1 MYRYAI
7 EELFKWKEKPIR
19 KPMIIHGARH
29 VGKTWLMKEFGKKAY
44 THTVYINFEDNVTME
59 DLFSYDLDTK
69 RLITG
74 MELYS
79 GKKIDPDNTLLIFD
93 ELQEVPRAL
102 TSLKYFNENA
112 SEYHIVCA
120 CSFMG
125 IDLHQGTSFPV
136 GKVDLMNLYPL
147 SYKEFLL
154 ATKQIDALKDY
165 YFVGG
170 MPEAVQ
176 HFANYN
182 DYNEVRNIQKKILF
196 AYEQDFSK
204 HAPNEIVPKIRM
216 LWNSIPSQLAK
227 ENKKFIYGLIR
238 TGARA
243 KEYETAIMWLS
254 DCGLIHKISRVNQAG
269 IPLKAYEDLKAFKIY
284 LLDIGLLGCMT
295 GLKQKT
301 LIEGN
306 NLFVEFKGALT
317 EQYVCQQL
325 KTIEDLNIYY
335 YTNERGNCEIDF
347 VIDRDNQIIPIE
359 VKAEENLRAKSLK
372 TYSEKFSPDIC
383 VRTSMSDYRKEDWLI
398 NLPLY
403 AIEAIKEL

>member
-1 MYRYAI
+1 MCRYAI

-112 SEYHIVCA
+112 PEQYIVCA

-176 HFANYN
+176 HFVSHHSY
-182 DYNEVRNIQKKILF
+182 DEVRNIHKRILLD
-196 AYEQDFSK
+196 YEHDFTR
-204 HAPNEIVPKIRM
+204 PKISKV
-216 LWNSIPSQLAK
+216 WNSIPIQISNNTYEGKRGKGFDEAVKWLA
-227 ENKKFIYGLIR
+227 
-238 TGARA
+238 
-243 KEYETAIMWLS
+243 
-254 DCGLIHKISRVNQAG
+254 DCGLIYIVNRVRQVKA
-269 IPLKAYEDLKAFKIY
+269 PLKIHEDFNTFQLY
-284 LLDIGLLGCMT
+284 LLDIGLLGCIAKLDEHT
-295 GLKQKT
+295 LSKQYICQQLIATEHVSIYCTDDTDFLIEKEDGIIPISAQKT
-301 LIEGN
+301 LQRNGTNPESINKSINQLVNDAYEIKY
-306 NLFVEFKGALT
+306 LVLYEF
-317 EQYVCQQL
+317 Q
-325 KTIEDLNIYY
+325 
-335 YTNERGNCEIDF
+335 
-347 VIDRDNQIIPIE
+347 
-359 VKAEENLRAKSLK
+359 
-372 TYSEKFSPDIC
+372 
-383 VRTSMSDYRKEDWLI
+383 
-398 NLPLY
+398 
-403 AIEAIKEL
+403 

>member
-1 MYRYAI
+1 MCRYAI

-112 SEYHIVCA
+112 PEYHIVCA

-176 HFANYN
+176 YFVSHHSY
-182 DYNEVRNIQKKILF
+182 DEVRNIHKRILLD
-196 AYEQDFSK
+196 YEHDFTR
-204 HAPNEIVPKIRM
+204 PKISKV
-216 LWNSIPSQLAK
+216 WNSIPIQISNNTYEGKRGKGFDVAVKWLA
-227 ENKKFIYGLIR
+227 
-238 TGARA
+238 
-243 KEYETAIMWLS
+243 
-254 DCGLIHKISRVNQAG
+254 DCGLIYIVNRVRQVKA
-269 IPLKAYEDLKAFKIY
+269 PLKIHEDFNTFQLY
-284 LLDIGLLGCMT
+284 LLDIGLLGCIAKLDEHT
-295 GLKQKT
+295 LSKQ
-301 LIEGN
+301 
-306 NLFVEFKGALT
+306 
-317 EQYVCQQL
+317 YRCQ
-325 KTIEDLNIYY
+325 
-335 YTNERGNCEIDF
+335 
-347 VIDRDNQIIPIE
+347 
-359 VKAEENLRAKSLK
+359 
-372 TYSEKFSPDIC
+372 
-383 VRTSMSDYRKEDWLI
+383 
-398 NLPLY
+398 
-403 AIEAIKEL
+403 

>member
-7 EELFKWKEKPIR
+7 EELFKWKEKPNR
-19 KPMIIHGARH
+19 KPMIIQGARH

-79 GKKIDPDNTLLIFD
+79 GKKIDPDKTLLIFD

-112 SEYHIVCA
+112 PEYHIVCA

-125 IDLHQGTSFPV
+125 IDLHQGISFPV

-165 YFVGG
+165 YLVGG

-176 HFANYN
+176 YFVSHHSY
-182 DYNEVRNIQKKILF
+182 DEVRNIQKRILLD
-196 AYEQDFSK
+196 YEHDF
-204 HAPNEIVPKIRM
+204 PCPKISEV
-216 LWNSIPSQLAK
+216 WNSIPIQISNNTYEGKCGKGFDVAVLWLA
-227 ENKKFIYGLIR
+227 
-238 TGARA
+238 
-243 KEYETAIMWLS
+243 
-254 DCGLIHKISRVNQAG
+254 DCGLIYIVNRVRQVKA
-269 IPLKAYEDLKAFKIY
+269 PLKIHEDFNIFQLY
-284 LLDIGLLGCMT
+284 LLDIGLLGCIVKLDEHTLSKQYICQQLMAT
-295 GLKQKT
+295 EYVSIYCTDDTDFLIEKEDGIIPISAQKT
-301 LIEGN
+301 L
-306 NLFVEFKGALT
+306 
-317 EQYVCQQL
+317 
-325 KTIEDLNIYY
+325 
-335 YTNERGNCEIDF
+335 
-347 VIDRDNQIIPIE
+347 
-359 VKAEENLRAKSLK
+359 
-372 TYSEKFSPDIC
+372 
-383 VRTSMSDYRKEDWLI
+383 
-398 NLPLY
+398 
-403 AIEAIKEL
+403 

>member
-7 EELFKWKEKPIR
+7 EELFKWKEKPNR
-19 KPMIIHGARH
+19 KPMVIQGARH

-59 DLFSYDLDTK
+59 DLFSDDLDTK
-69 RLITG
+69 RLIAV

-112 SEYHIVCA
+112 PEYHIVCA

-136 GKVDLMNLYPL
+136 GKVDFMNFYPL

-176 HFANYN
+176 HFVSHHSY
-182 DYNEVRNIQKKILF
+182 DEVRSIQKRILLDYEHDFPHLKI
-196 AYEQDFSK
+196 SK
-204 HAPNEIVPKIRM
+204 V
-216 LWNSIPSQLAK
+216 WNSIPIKISNNTYEGKSGKGFNVAVKWLA
-227 ENKKFIYGLIR
+227 
-238 TGARA
+238 
-243 KEYETAIMWLS
+243 
-254 DCGLIHKISRVNQAG
+254 DCGLIYIVNRVRQVKA
-269 IPLKAYEDLKAFKIY
+269 PLKIHEDFNTFQLY
-284 LLDIGLLGCMT
+284 LLDIGLLGCIAKLDEHT
-295 GLKQKT
+295 LSKQYICQQLIATEHVSIYCTDDTDFLIEKEDGIIPISAQKT
-301 LIEGN
+301 L
-306 NLFVEFKGALT
+306 
-317 EQYVCQQL
+317 
-325 KTIEDLNIYY
+325 
-335 YTNERGNCEIDF
+335 
-347 VIDRDNQIIPIE
+347 
-359 VKAEENLRAKSLK
+359 
-372 TYSEKFSPDIC
+372 
-383 VRTSMSDYRKEDWLI
+383 
-398 NLPLY
+398 
-403 AIEAIKEL
+403 

>member
-112 SEYHIVCA
+112 PEYHIVCA

-125 IDLHQGTSFPV
+125 TDLHQGTSFPV

-176 HFANYN
+176 HFVSHHSY
-182 DYNEVRNIQKKILF
+182 DEVRNIHKRILLD
-196 AYEQDFSK
+196 YEHDFTR
-204 HAPNEIVPKIRM
+204 PKISKV
-216 LWNSIPSQLAK
+216 WNSISIQISNNTYEGKRGKGFDEAVKWLA
-227 ENKKFIYGLIR
+227 
-238 TGARA
+238 
-243 KEYETAIMWLS
+243 
-254 DCGLIHKISRVNQAG
+254 DCGLIYIVNRVRQVKA
-269 IPLKAYEDLKAFKIY
+269 PLKIHEDFNTFQLY
-284 LLDIGLLGCMT
+284 LLDIGLLGCIAKLDEHT
-295 GLKQKT
+295 LSKQY
-301 LIEGN
+301 I
-306 NLFVEFKGALT
+306 
-317 EQYVCQQL
+317 CQ
-325 KTIEDLNIYY
+325 
-335 YTNERGNCEIDF
+335 
-347 VIDRDNQIIPIE
+347 
-359 VKAEENLRAKSLK
+359 
-372 TYSEKFSPDIC
+372 
-383 VRTSMSDYRKEDWLI
+383 
-398 NLPLY
+398 
-403 AIEAIKEL
+403 

>member
-7 EELFKWKEKPIR
+7 EELFKWKEKPNR
-19 KPMIIHGARH
+19 KPMVIQGARH

-59 DLFSYDLDTK
+59 DLFSDDLDTK
-69 RLITG
+69 RLIAV

-112 SEYHIVCA
+112 PEYHIVCA

-136 GKVDLMNLYPL
+136 GKVDFMNLYPL

-176 HFANYN
+176 HFVSHHSY
-182 DYNEVRNIQKKILF
+182 DEVRNIQKRILLDYEHDFPHLKI
-196 AYEQDFSK
+196 SK
-204 HAPNEIVPKIRM
+204 V
-216 LWNSIPSQLAK
+216 WNSIPIQIS
-227 ENKKFIYGLIR
+227 NN
-238 TGARA
+238 T
-243 KEYETAIMWLS
+243 YEEKRGKGFNVAIMWLA
-254 DCGLIHKISRVNQAG
+254 DCGLIYIVNRVRQVKA
-269 IPLKAYEDLKAFKIY
+269 PLKIHEDFNYIY
-284 LLDIGLLGCMT
+284 
-295 GLKQKT
+295 
-301 LIEGN
+301 
-306 NLFVEFKGALT
+306 
-317 EQYVCQQL
+317 
-325 KTIEDLNIYY
+325 
-335 YTNERGNCEIDF
+335 
-347 VIDRDNQIIPIE
+347 
-359 VKAEENLRAKSLK
+359 
-372 TYSEKFSPDIC
+372 
-383 VRTSMSDYRKEDWLI
+383 
-398 NLPLY
+398 
-403 AIEAIKEL
+403 